1 MRVYYHLSDYISHRR
16 AGLAYMACL
25 RRLGHELTEDP
36 ARCDVAV
43 IHETPHYYPR
53 ILQTLP
59 LRPGTRRAGYAV
71 WETPQLPEAF
81 LPGLAQVDAVWT
93 CSEFSRQA
101 FAPHV
106 PAFVLPHVVERP
118 QVSPAALRRMAG
130 RLGVPPDGSGP
141 RRDFLFYSIIDS
153 VNPRKNLLALLSAF
167 ATAFPG
173 PGGNVRLVLK
183 QYREPQDLSG
193 IPHVCSIP
201 ETLDDEEIGA
211 LHALCDAYVSAHHA
225 EAWGLPLSEAM
236 SFGNPV
242 IATGYSGNMEFMN
255 ESNSFPVP
263 YAIAPVTEAMCRA
276 LPRLFNRAMT
286 WADVDIPGL
295 VRMLRRVRR
304 LAWTAADRARVTA
317 DMARFAPEA
326 VALRLQALL
335 DALPTRRHP

>member
-1 MRVYYHLSDYISHRR
+1 
-16 AGLAYMACL
+16 
-25 RRLGHELTEDP
+25 
-36 ARCDVAV
+36 
-43 IHETPHYYPR
+43 
-53 ILQTLP
+53 
-59 LRPGTRRAGYAV
+59 
-71 WETPQLPEAF
+71 
-81 LPGLAQVDAVWT
+81 
-93 CSEFSRQA
+93 
-101 FAPHV
+101 
-106 PAFVLPHVVERP
+106 
-118 QVSPAALRRMAG
+118 
-130 RLGVPPDGSGP
+130 
-141 RRDFLFYSIIDS
+141 
-153 VNPRKNLLALLSAF
+153 
-167 ATAFPG
+167 
-173 PGGNVRLVLK
+173 VRLVLK